1 MIPAFPSGAPP
12 PSGFQGFPPQGVAPP
27 ALPGIAPAA
36 PIVVTIPVKPERVP
50 QAQPPTEPQ
59 RTLYVRNLN
68 ERKNIKVLKDAL
80 RTIFQRY
87 GKVLEIR
94 IQKCLRMK
102 GQGFIVFETQEA
114 ADAAMKEMKDFP
126 LFEKKLDIQYSRWKS
141 DKTAEANGTLA
152 DHKRK
157 REEDRNVRISEFK
170 KHKVGHQTAGGSTTR
185 PIDEYAPPNSILFV
199 QNLPA
204 ETTSDI
210 LSALF
215 QQFPGFK
222 EVRMVPGKKDI
233 AFVEYENEMQS
244 AAAKTQLH
252 GFRITPEK
260 EIKVT
265 FAKKG

>member
-1 MIPAFPSGAPP
+1 
-12 PSGFQGFPPQGVAPP
+12 
-27 ALPGIAPAA
+27 
-36 PIVVTIPVKPERVP
+36 
-50 QAQPPTEPQ
+50 AQPPTERQ
-59 RTLYVRNLN
+59 KTLYLRNLN

-114 ADAAMKEMKDFP
+114 ADEAMKEMKDFP
-126 LFEKKLDIQYSRWKS
+126 LFDKKLDIQYARWKS
-141 DKTAEANGTLA
+141 DKTAESDGTMV

-157 REEDRNVRISEFK
+157 REDDRSMLKYYLCKMNLQPFHYFK
-170 KHKVGHQTAGGSTTR
+170 TAKPS
-185 PIDEYAPPNSILFV
+185 DEYAPPNSILFV

-222 EVRMVPGKKDI
+222 EVRMVPGKNDI
-233 AFVEYENEMQS
+233 AFVEYENETQS
-244 AAAKTQLH
+244 AGAKTQLH